1 MLRFFGDQL
10 TFFREFRNQFETTG
24 AIAPSSSSL
33 ARSMTSFLA
42 QRDNRSP
49 GAKTSLRVLE
59 IGPGTGP
66 VTDFIV
72 RSLREGDTFD
82 LVELNPNFATMLRKK
97 FQSNS
102 EWNAVAG
109 FSQIHEI
116 PIQDFQATAPYDFII
131 SGLPLNNFPADV
143 VQSIVKRYIELLAPG
158 GILSYFEYMYVRP
171 LRVRIPFGDRGGR
184 LKSIDHTMTDLC
196 RQYRIRRDTILRNLP
211 PAWVQ
216 HLQKP
221 ETDVKA

>member
-1 MLRFFGDQL
+1 H
-10 TFFREFRNQFETTG
+10 
-24 AIAPSSSSL
+24 SS
-33 ARSMTSFLA
+33 AR
-42 QRDNRSP
+42 
-49 GAKTSLRVLE
+49 
-59 IGPGTGP
+59 PGTGP

-171 LRVRIPFGDRGGR
+171 LRVRITFGDRGGR